1 MNRQMA
7 NAVDAKFRKTISVQI
22 VDPPA
27 WTLPYDHALSA
38 GLARAGARVELV
50 TTEFPLSPVHAG
62 SGYAVSERF
71 YRGAAKVPGEVDGG
85 LARTARRAL
94 KLAEHV
100 PDMLLYRRHA
110 ARADVV
116 HFQWVRFPV
125 VDVRLLPPHRPLVFT
140 AHDVPPR
147 EPRRG
152 ELDALRRLLRNV
164 DAVVAHS
171 NYGAWRI
178 SGELGV
184 PPERVHVIPH
194 GTFDYFTRLP
204 EERPLDAELASVEGP
219 VVLFFGLLRSYKG
232 LDVLIDAFRDID
244 GAELW
249 IVGMPRLPLDELQ
262 ARARGARARIR
273 FVPRF
278 VAEEEVPALFRRA
291 DIVVLPYRQIDQ
303 SGVLHVAL
311 AFGKPLV
318 LSRVGGFTE
327 LGEDHG
333 AARLV
338 EPGDVD
344 DLRSALTE
352 LIADPAARGRLADA
366 AAVAGE
372 RHLSWDAAAERT
384 LDLYSDLLGRER
396 SGATR
401 G

>member
-152 ELDALRRLLRNV
+152 DR
-164 DAVVAHS
+164 H
-171 NYGAWRI
+171 
-178 SGELGV
+178 
-184 PPERVHVIPH
+184 H
-194 GTFDYFTRLP
+194 TT
-204 EERPLDAELASVEGP
+204 ASFATP
-219 VVLFFGLLRSYKG
+219 SS
-232 LDVLIDAFRDID
+232 
-244 GAELW
+244 
-249 IVGMPRLPLDELQ
+249 
-262 ARARGARARIR
+262 RGARSHATTPLEGDTGRC
-273 FVPRF
+273 
-278 VAEEEVPALFRRA
+278 AS
-291 DIVVLPYRQIDQ
+291 LP
-303 SGVLHVAL
+303 VN
-311 AFGKPLV
+311 
-318 LSRVGGFTE
+318 
-327 LGEDHG
+327 DH
-333 AARLV
+333 AM
-338 EPGDVD
+338 
-344 DLRSALTE
+344 RSQL
-352 LIADPAARGRLADA
+352 
-366 AAVAGE
+366 
-372 RHLSWDAAAERT
+372 
-384 LDLYSDLLGRER
+384 
-396 SGATR
+396 
-401 G
+401 